1 MIPSLNDH
9 PPPIEDLSPQPVR
22 FRLCDAR
29 LPPPHELMALLLSD
43 HVMTGEVVG
52 RSRGVGEDSCVV
64 VRIAGLDQMVVV
76 SEQNLLPDC

>member
-1 MIPSLNDH
+1 
-9 PPPIEDLSPQPVR
+9 
-22 FRLCDAR
+22 
-29 LPPPHELMALLLSD
+29 MALLLSD